1 MSDNSVET
9 VKDSVE
15 NFEPK
20 ILVFACNWCTYAGAD
35 LAGTSRL
42 QYPPNVRILRV
53 PCSCRVNPQ
62 FVIRAFQ
69 RGIDGVLVAG
79 CHPGDCHYTT
89 GNYYTRRRFLLIN
102 RMMEYMGIDPRRF
115 HTRWISGAEGPKFQQ
130 VVTEMIEEVKA
141 IGPNRKLRDDMKVTV
156 NTAQTTDD
164 IVASVEA
171 DTKVVDDN
179 A

>member
-1 MSDNSVET
+1 MSNNA
-9 VKDSVE
+9 VE

-42 QYPPNVRILRV
+42 QYPPNVRVL
-53 PCSCRVNPQ
+53 
-62 FVIRAFQ
+62 RAFQ

-89 GNYYTRRRFLLIN
+89 GNYYTRRRFLLIT
-102 RMMEYMGIDPRRF
+102 RMMDYMGIDSRRF

-130 VVTEMIEEVKA
+130 VVTDMINEVKA
-141 IGPNRKLRDDMKVTV
+141 IGPNDKFRDDAKIEVK
-156 NTAQTTDD
+156 A
-164 IVASVEA
+164 VE
-171 DTKVVDDN
+171 TN
-179 A
+179 E

>member
-1 MSDNSVET
+1 MSDND
-9 VKDSVE
+9 VKE
-15 NFEPK
+15 YEPK

-42 QYPPNVRILRV
+42 QYPPNVRVLRV

-89 GNYYTRRRFLLIN
+89 GNYYTRRRFMLIT
-102 RMMEYMGIDPRRF
+102 RMMDYMGLDSRRF

-130 VVTEMIEEVKA
+130 VVTDMINEVKA
-141 IGPNRKLRDDMKVTV
+141 IGPNEKWRDDLKPEMLEGIDALDAPDAVLPEEK
-156 NTAQTTDD
+156 AG
-164 IVASVEA
+164 
-171 DTKVVDDN
+171 DDN

>member
-1 MSDNSVET
+1 MSNNA
-9 VKDSVE
+9 VE

-42 QYPPNVRILRV
+42 QYPPNVRVLRV

-62 FVIRAFQ
+62 FVLRAFQ

-89 GNYYTRRRFLLIN
+89 GNYYTRRRFLLIT
-102 RMMEYMGIDPRRF
+102 RMMEYMGIDSRRF

-130 VVTEMIEEVKA
+130 VVTEMIGEVKA
-141 IGPNRKLRDDMKVTV
+141 IGPNDKFRDDAKIEVK
-156 NTAQTTDD
+156 A
-164 IVASVEA
+164 VE
-171 DTKVVDDN
+171 TN
-179 A
+179 E

>member
-1 MSDNSVET
+1 MSNNITDNQ
-9 VKDSVE
+9 

-35 LAGTSRL
+35 LAGLSRL

-89 GNYYTRRRFLLIN
+89 GNYYTRRRYLLAQRLLDFI
-102 RMMEYMGIDPRRF
+102 GIDANRF
-115 HTRWISGAEGPKFQQ
+115 HTKWISGSEGPKFQE
-130 VVTEMIEEVKA
+130 VVTEITEQIRA
-141 IGPNRKLRDDMKVTV
+141 LGPNKKLRDDLHIEKVL
-156 NTAQTTDD
+156 
-164 IVASVEA
+164 EA
-171 DTKVVDDN
+171 LAKEKVGEDQ
-179 A
+179 

>member
-1 MSDNSVET
+1 MSNN
-9 VKDSVE
+9 SVE

-42 QYPPNVRILRV
+42 QYPPNVRVLRV

-89 GNYYTRRRFLLIN
+89 GNYYTRRRFLLIT
-102 RMMEYMGIDPRRF
+102 RMMEYMGIDPKRF
-115 HTRWISGAEGPKFQQ
+115 HTDGFPVRRSKIPASS
-130 VVTEMIEEVKA
+130 
-141 IGPNRKLRDDMKVTV
+141 NRNDRRSKSNWSK
-156 NTAQTTDD
+156 
-164 IVASVEA
+164 
-171 DTKVVDDN
+171 
-179 A
+179 

>member
-9 VKDSVE
+9 VKDTAE

-42 QYPPNVRILRV
+42 QYPPNVRVLRV

-89 GNYYTRRRFLLIN
+89 GNYYARRRMTLLFS
-102 RMMEYMGIDPRRF
+102 MLDYLGIEKER
-115 HTRWISGAEGPKFQQ
+115 TRVEWVSAAEGQKFAA
-130 VVTEMIEEVKA
+130 VMNDFVETITRMGENKRLED
-141 IGPNRKLRDDMKVTV
+141 LRCK
-156 NTAQTTDD
+156 N
-164 IVASVEA
+164 
-171 DTKVVDDN
+171 
-179 A
+179 